1 MSDRVFTVSAIL
13 DKTTLVITGSTVK
26 DLWAGQK
33 LLVLAVGQQIPGS
46 AVPLVVPKARV
57 EVTVAAG
64 AYVLARP
71 ETQDVL
77 LGFQT
82 GLTRR
87 RPALD
92 VDEGSLLGNPGS
104 GPIKVGD
111 PVILEDSLAEYVASI
126 TEP

>member
-1 MSDRVFTVSAIL
+1 MVRRWDLYRDAIGTLLGHSDSASTERYTHIAPSA
-13 DKTTLVITGSTVK
+13 TT
-26 DLWAGQK
+26 
-33 LLVLAVGQQIPGS
+33 
-46 AVPLVVPKARV
+46 ARV

-71 ETQDVL
+71 ETQHVL
-77 LGFQT
+77 LGFQS